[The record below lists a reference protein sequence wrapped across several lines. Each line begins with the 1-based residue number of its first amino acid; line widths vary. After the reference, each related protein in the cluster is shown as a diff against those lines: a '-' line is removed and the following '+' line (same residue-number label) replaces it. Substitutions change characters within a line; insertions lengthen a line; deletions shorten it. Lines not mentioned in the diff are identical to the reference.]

1 MHTVWD
7 PAWCRSVSWLVAL
20 VLWLGATPALAQA
33 AQSAPPAHS
42 VQPAQSPQSGQSAQP
57 AMPADRAQS
66 TQAAQL
72 APTGTLRVAFL
83 RTNPVQ
89 GRVDPT
95 SGTISGPVAEL
106 MPALARRLGVPY
118 RLVPVEDA
126 AAVMASVR
134 SGATDM
140 GLLAVE
146 AARATQVDFSIPYAL
161 MGNAYLVR
169 ADAAFARS
177 EDVDRPGVTVGA
189 VRGQSQQ
196 IWVSEHLQ
204 NAEVRLLPAVPPAE
218 AIVRLLVDGTVDAFA
233 ANRQRMEDA
242 ARTSPG
248 VRVLDDDFSFIGQAL
263 VVRRGDAAGLALLDA
278 FVREALRSGL
288 VAAAIDRAG
297 LSGVRPAPV
306 PAR

>member
-1 MHTVWD
+1 MHTGWD
-7 PAWCRSVSWLVAL
+7 PARSRLASCLVAVVLVVL
-20 VLWLGATPALAQA
+20 VLGLGLGLTATTALAQSAQPTQPARSAQLAQA
-33 AQSAPPAHS
+33 AQL
-42 VQPAQSPQSGQSAQP
+42 
-57 AMPADRAQS
+57 

-89 GRVDPT
+89 GRVDAIT
-95 SGTISGPVAEL
+95 GAISGPVAEL
-106 MPALARRLGVPY
+106 IPALARRLGVPY

-204 NAEVRLLPAVPPAE
+204 NAEVRLLPAVPPADE
-218 AIVRLLVDGTVDAFA
+218 LVRLLVDGTVDAFA

-263 VVRRGDAAGLALLDA
+263 VVRRGDAAGVALLDA
-278 FVREALRSGL
+278 FVREALESGL

-297 LSGVRPAPV
+297 LAGVRPAPV